1 MTDECIFCQIAGGKI
16 PADLVYED
24 NDIVAF
30 TDINPEAPVHLIIIP
45 RNHIASLNDLE
56 KKDTELLGR
65 INMTAIT
72 LAKQRGLDKTGY
84 RLVSNMGRQ
93 AGQTV
98 DHVHYHL
105 LGGRFMMWPPG

>member
-1 MTDECIFCQIAGGKI
+1 MTAECIFCQIAGGKL

-30 TDINPEAPVHLIIIP
+30 TDINPEAPVHLVIIP
-45 RNHIASLNDLE
+45 RNHIASLNDIE
-56 KKDTELLGR
+56 KKDAELLGR
-65 INMTAIT
+65 INMTAIA

-98 DHVHYHL
+98 DHIHYHL
-105 LGGRFMMWPPG
+105 LGGRFMTWPPG

>member
-45 RNHIASLNDLE
+45 RNHIASLNDL
-56 KKDTELLGR
+56 
-65 INMTAIT
+65 
-72 LAKQRGLDKTGY
+72 
-84 RLVSNMGRQ
+84 
-93 AGQTV
+93 
-98 DHVHYHL
+98 
-105 LGGRFMMWPPG
+105 

>member
-1 MTDECIFCQIAGGKI
+1 
-16 PADLVYED
+16 
-24 NDIVAF
+24 
-30 TDINPEAPVHLIIIP
+30 
-45 RNHIASLNDLE
+45 
-56 KKDTELLGR
+56 
-65 INMTAIT
+65 
-72 LAKQRGLDKTGY
+72 AKQRGLDKTGY